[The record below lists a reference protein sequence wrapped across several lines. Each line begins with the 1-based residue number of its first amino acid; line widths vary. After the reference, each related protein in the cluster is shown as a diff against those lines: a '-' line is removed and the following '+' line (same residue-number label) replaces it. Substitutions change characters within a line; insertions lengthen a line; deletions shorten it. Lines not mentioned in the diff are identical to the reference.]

1 MAAVAQCSVAVE
13 KERWQPLS
21 FTYVE
26 YPPGDLTGKVLA
38 YLSLVPVFILFGF
51 ITLIVFKRELHSI
64 SFLCGL
70 VLNESFNWVIKN
82 VIKEPRPCQGG
93 HSNLF
98 TEYGMPS
105 SHSQFIW
112 FFSIY
117 SLLFLYLRMHQT
129 NNARCLDLLW
139 RHILSICLL
148 AVAFLV
154 SYSRVYL
161 MYHSW
166 SQVIYGVIAGAIM
179 GAIWFIFTQEVLTP
193 LFPRIA
199 SWPVSEFFL
208 IRDTSLIPNILWFEY
223 TVTRS
228 EARNRQRKLGTK
240 MQ

>member
-1 MAAVAQCSVAVE
+1 MSAGEQCSVAVE
-13 KERWQPLS
+13 KERWEPLS
-21 FTYVE
+21 LTHVE
-26 YPPGDLTGKVLA
+26 YPPDDLAGKVLA

-51 ITLIVFKRELHSI
+51 VTLIVFKRELHSI

-70 VLNESFNWVIKN
+70 VLNEILNWVIKN
-82 VIKEPRPCQGG
+82 VIKEPRPCQGA
-93 HSNLF
+93 HRNLF

-117 SLLFLYLRMHQT
+117 SLLFLYLR
-129 NNARCLDLLW
+129 
-139 RHILSICLL
+139 
-148 AVAFLV
+148 
-154 SYSRVYL
+154 VYL

-166 SQVIYGVIAGAIM
+166 SQVIYGVIAGGVM
-179 GAIWFIFTQEVLTP
+179 GATWFIFTQEILTP

-199 SWPVSEFFL
+199 SWPISEFFL

>member
-1 MAAVAQCSVAVE
+1 
-13 KERWQPLS
+13 
-21 FTYVE
+21 
-26 YPPGDLTGKVLA
+26 
-38 YLSLVPVFILFGF
+38 
-51 ITLIVFKRELHSI
+51 
-64 SFLCGL
+64 
-70 VLNESFNWVIKN
+70 
-82 VIKEPRPCQGG
+82 
-93 HSNLF
+93 
-98 TEYGMPS
+98 MPS

-139 RHILSICLL
+139 RHILSVCLL
-148 AVAFLV
+148 TLAFLV

-166 SQVIYGVIAGAIM
+166 SQVIYGVIAGGVM
-179 GAIWFIFTQEVLTP
+179 GATWFIFTQEVLTP

-199 SWPVSEFFL
+199 SWPISEFFL

-240 MQ
+240 MQWCKISIFYLRARLVRISKERKINSNKNMSFENSLFFGRWSKASWDIRRQSRHPLWLQSVLI

>member
-1 MAAVAQCSVAVE
+1 MSAVEQCSVAVE
-13 KERWQPLS
+13 KERWEPLS
-21 FTYVE
+21 LTHVE
-26 YPPGDLTGKVLA
+26 YPPDDLAGKVLA

-51 ITLIVFKRELHSI
+51 VTLIVFKRELHSI

-70 VLNESFNWVIKN
+70 VLNEILNWLIKN
-82 VIKEPRPCQGG
+82 VIKEPRPCQGA
-93 HSNLF
+93 HRNLF

-139 RHILSICLL
+139 RHILSVCLL
-148 AVAFLV
+148 TLAFLV

-166 SQVIYGVIAGAIM
+166 SQVIYGVIAGGVM
-179 GAIWFIFTQEVLTP
+179 GATWFIFTQEVLTP

-199 SWPVSEFFL
+199 SWPISEFFL

>member
-1 MAAVAQCSVAVE
+1 MKYEDDFA
-13 KERWQPLS
+13 
-21 FTYVE
+21 
-26 YPPGDLTGKVLA
+26 GKVLA

-51 ITLIVFKRELHSI
+51 VTLIVFKRELHSI

-70 VLNESFNWVIKN
+70 VLNEILNWVIKS

-93 HSNLF
+93 HRNLF

-129 NNARCLDLLW
+129 NNARCLELLW
-139 RHILSICLL
+139 RHVLSICLL
-148 AVAFLV
+148 TLAFLV

-166 SQVIYGVIAGAIM
+166 SQVIYGVIAGGVM
-179 GAIWFIFTQEVLTP
+179 GAVWFIFTQEVLTP

-199 SWPVSEFFL
+199 SWPISEFFL